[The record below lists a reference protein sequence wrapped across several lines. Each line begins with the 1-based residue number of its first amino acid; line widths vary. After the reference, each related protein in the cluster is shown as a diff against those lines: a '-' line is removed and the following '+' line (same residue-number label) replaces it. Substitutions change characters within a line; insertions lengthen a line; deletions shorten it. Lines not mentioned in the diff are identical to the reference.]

1 MARLLNWHKEVIN
14 SNGTGD
20 LTLTGIAPAGF
31 VPLSQSIA
39 LGEPIPY
46 IIEDGLSNAR
56 EAGIGYLSTATN
68 FKRTKVFE
76 KIEGGVYT
84 FEPGTPMATSQS
96 SSYLM
101 LADIAQHHPTTS
113 YIANGSMPDASGNAG
128 NVRSIIT
135 PFDGM
140 ATVSGNVPWSSTGGL
155 YYSDTQVFTPFR
167 VNVAGKLTGM
177 ACLISVAGSGYA
189 RLALY
194 SCRPDNGLPGQCIWD
209 SGTAGA
215 QNMATVNASN
225 PLNSYASG
233 AATYINPGNYWFSFL
248 LNTDSLSAP
257 TVTYCNQIMQ
267 FAGVAST
274 GSKLSPIVAYRSD
287 PTRGVPYSSAS
298 LPSNPALRYVMAA
311 DISSGYPSGV
321 LIFGGA

>member
-1 MARLLNWHKEVIN
+1 MARLLNWHKEVID

-20 LTLTGIAPAGF
+20 LTLTGVAPAGF
-31 VPLSQSIA
+31 ASVSQNVA

-46 IIEDGLSNAR
+46 IIEDTLNNSR

-84 FEPGTPMATSQS
+84 NEPTTPMATSQS

-101 LADIAQHHPTTS
+101 IADIAQHHGTTS
-113 YIANGSMPDASGNAG
+113 YIGNGTMPDTSGNSG

-135 PFDGM
+135 PYDGV
-140 ATVSGNVPWSSTGGL
+140 ATASGNVPWSSTSTL

-177 ACLISVAGSGYA
+177 AFLISVAGTGYA
-189 RLALY
+189 RMALY
-194 SCRPDNGLPGQCIWD
+194 SCRPDNGLPGQAVWD

-215 QNMATVNASN
+215 QNMATVNVSN

-233 AATYINPGNYWFSFL
+233 MSRYINPGNYWFSFL
-248 LNTDSLSAP
+248 LNTDSLSSP
-257 TVTYCNQIMQ
+257 TVTWCNQIMQ

-287 PTRGVPYSSAS
+287 PNRSVPYASAS
-298 LPSNPALRYVMAA
+298 LPNNPALRYVMANDA
-311 DISSGYPSGV
+311 SGGYPSGV